1 MKELT
6 CIVCPNS
13 CSLKAEKVNNV
24 WVVTGNKC
32 KRGENFAINEM
43 IRPMRTISST
53 VRTIFPDV
61 PVVPVRVSGEI
72 PKDKIFDVMKE
83 INNVLLDKRVK
94 RGYKVINN
102 CLNLNID
109 IIVTS
114 NILVEKGEPHEQ

>member
-13 CSLKAEKVNNV
+13 CSLKIEKVNDA

-43 IRPMRTISST
+43 TRPMRTISST
-53 VRTIFPDV
+53 VRTTFKDA

-72 PKDKIFDVMKE
+72 PKDKIFDVMNE
-83 INNVLLDKRVK
+83 INKVLLNKRVK
-94 RGYKVINN
+94 RGYPVIKN
-102 CLNLNID
+102 CLDLKID

-114 NILVEKGEPHEQ
+114 NVLVEKGESHG